1 MNGMQYHTA
10 DGTRIPNL
18 GQKTSRVGARVRSV
32 PNVSDRRHLSAADL
46 SGRVGGCGQCS
57 GVFGRKGGYVLN
69 VDSGRRLDFKRE
81 HGCVLAS
88 HLGPGA
94 GEAGFWSAGLKSM
107 RDTGPV
113 ARRTATN
120 SGRLS
125 SINEAQ
131 SAIVG

>member
-1 MNGMQYHTA
+1 MSEQGSALSQTFQIA
-10 DGTRIPNL
+10 DISRPL
-18 GQKTSRVGARVRSV
+18 TSVGELADAG
-32 PNVSDRRHLSAADL
+32 NV
-46 SGRVGGCGQCS
+46 V
-57 GVFGRKGGYVLN
+57 VFGRKGGYVLN
-69 VDSGRRLDFKRE
+69 VDSGRRLDFQRE

-131 SAIVG
+131 SAIVDDQDIVRKDVFEESEGST